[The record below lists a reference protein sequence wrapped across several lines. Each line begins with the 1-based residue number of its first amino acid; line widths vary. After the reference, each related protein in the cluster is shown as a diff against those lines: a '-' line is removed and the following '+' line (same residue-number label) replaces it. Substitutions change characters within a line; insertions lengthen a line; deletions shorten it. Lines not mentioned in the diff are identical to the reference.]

1 MAAWPQSAETTGVG
15 WAPGGVLTLQAESW
29 CHDASVEINGWTEW
43 YLLQR
48 PAFWP
53 AGRWSR

>member
-29 CHDASVEINGWTEW
+29 CHDAN
-43 YLLQR
+43 QR
-48 PAFWP
+48 VDGVVPFTSARFLAAW
-53 AGRWSR
+53 